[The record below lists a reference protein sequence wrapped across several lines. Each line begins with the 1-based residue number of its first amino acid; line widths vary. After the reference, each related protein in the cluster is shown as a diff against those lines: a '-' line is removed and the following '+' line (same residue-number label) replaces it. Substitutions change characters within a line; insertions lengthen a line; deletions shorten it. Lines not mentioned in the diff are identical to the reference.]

1 MVNTITVGK
10 NPQEV
15 TVNPNNNIIY
25 VTDSN
30 DCTVSIINS
39 SSKNNVAN
47 TIKVGKILEGVTV
60 NPNNNM
66 VYVANFGNDTVS
78 RISIHDQQ

>member
-1 MVNTITVGK
+1 MNTITVGK
-10 NPQEV
+10 NPQE
-15 TVNPNNNIIY
+15 
-25 VTDSN
+25 
-30 DCTVSIINS
+30 
-39 SSKNNVAN
+39 
-47 TIKVGKILEGVTV
+47 VTV